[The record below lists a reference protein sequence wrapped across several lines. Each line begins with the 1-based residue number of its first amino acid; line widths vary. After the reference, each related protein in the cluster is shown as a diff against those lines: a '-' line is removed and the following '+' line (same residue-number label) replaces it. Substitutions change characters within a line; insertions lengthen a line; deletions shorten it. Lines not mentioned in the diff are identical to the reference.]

1 MISLFRF
8 FPFSFIFY
16 LSLIVPFA
24 VAQEPK
30 GVPVPKK
37 ESTPKKDPAL
47 DQYYVANA
55 AFNRKLY
62 PVAVSQFEAFLEK
75 NPAHSKADLA
85 GQGLALSLYAL
96 KQYEKAMPRLD
107 ALLKKEKLDPKV
119 SRERLVMLHGQCLM
133 ISGKRVDAK
142 ALFLAEIKGL
152 TDKSYRGAALAA
164 ICDVSFGEKKWLDVE
179 KWAAGLIT
187 SKPGPEGLARV
198 LYQQGYAKYQL
209 KKPQEAVQ
217 SLVGIA
223 ALEANK
229 LWSTRANYILGECY
243 NLLKEYGK
251 AEQSFL
257 AAMPSL
263 GPPESTECHYRLGI
277 TRFTLKKY
285 SDSIEDLGKY
295 IKDAPEGKHIG
306 EATFYIARAHLEEKN
321 FEEAGT
327 AFASLSA
334 GEGSIAARASL
345 WHARVF
351 ARNGKDYDKAS
362 EILEDAADRFAESEI
377 ITDLRFDYANA
388 LMGRKAPDWK
398 SALALLGEV
407 QKDEK
412 FSQLAELLVQKSV
425 CQQNLADYE
434 NSLSSIDEF
443 ISSFPEHP
451 LKGIALFSKAENL
464 FLLKKI
470 EEAGSVYADFLSDFP
485 QHSNKLIAQF
495 RIVQINHGEGQW
507 EECLKDSA
515 SLQKQFKDNP
525 LQELKGPLFAQ
536 LDFIMGDCSFR
547 LEQWEE
553 AIAHLEKFSA
563 SNISEGKVT
572 AIENLDTALMQLA
585 VAHSRQGDDAQSL
598 SKLKVL
604 VDTYPGSTPHL
615 PLALAEQGRIAFE
628 SGDYKAARTALEGFL
643 EEDKK
648 MLKPFSDGA
657 EDQRPRVMYYLGWV
671 DSSEAKHESAAAN
684 FAKVL
689 DLDSQHPL
697 ASDAAL
703 QQGVSLV
710 NVGDFKSS
718 SKHLLDVIENY
729 PKHAKLARV
738 IYYAGISLAR
748 QSQWDSAAVQFSS
761 LIENYPSSDFTD
773 RALYELAWCNR
784 SSEKIEEAV
793 ELYQTL
799 LKEHPKSSLVAKVQ
813 SELAEMNLKGG
824 NIEEVIDQLT
834 EALEGV
840 KDEKLRADIRYQLAS
855 AHLKAADYKIAAVQ
869 FEEMLKDYPESKLLD
884 RILFNAGECRLKLG
898 EMEPASIHFTAA
910 SGVEGS
916 PDALSESVMM
926 RLGETQSAT
935 GKHSEAKITYAGF
948 LERFKESRWRR
959 NASFGLAY
967 ATDLSGNS
975 ADAIPLYKALVS
987 SDNVDLWTV
996 RSRYQVGLCYMNLKK
1011 YEEALVE
1018 FVNLEINYPQYP
1030 NWQAKSVLGVGRIL
1044 LEQKKTDQA
1053 IERFKEVL
1061 NRYKDEEAISL
1072 AQNYLE
1078 KIESE

>member
-1 MISLFRF
+1 MIRTTMNHCRF
-8 FPFSFIFY
+8 FPFSLIFY

-24 VAQEPK
+24 VAQKPK
-30 GVPVPKK
+30 ELAIPKK
-37 ESTPKKDPAL
+37 ESTTKKDPAL

-75 NPAHSKADLA
+75 NPDHSKADLA

-96 KQYEKAMPRLD
+96 KQYEKAMPYLD
-107 ALLKKEKLDPKV
+107 ALLKKEILDPKV
-119 SRERLVMLHGQCLM
+119 SRERLVMLQGQCLM

-164 ICDVSFGEKKWLDVE
+164 ICDVSFSEKKWFDVE
-179 KWAAGLIT
+179 KWAVGLIA

-243 NLLKEYGK
+243 NLLNEYDK

-257 AAMPSL
+257 AALPSL

-285 SDSIEDLGKY
+285 ADSIEDLGKY
-295 IKDAPEGKHIG
+295 IKDAPEGKHIA
-306 EATFYIARAHLEEKN
+306 EATFFIARAHLEEKD

-327 AFASLSA
+327 AFASLGA
-334 GEGSIAARASL
+334 GKGAIAARSSL

-351 ARNGKDYDKAS
+351 TRNGKNYDKAS
-362 EILEDAADRFAESEI
+362 DILEDATVRFAESEI

-388 LMGRKAPDWK
+388 LMGKKEPDWE
-398 SALALLGEV
+398 SALALLDEV
-407 QKDEK
+407 HKNEK
-412 FSQLAELLVQKSV
+412 FVQLAELLIQKSV

-434 NSLSSIDEF
+434 NSLSSINEF
-443 ISSFPEHP
+443 ISEFPEHP
-451 LKGIALFSKAENL
+451 LRGIALFSKAENL
-464 FLLKKI
+464 FLLNQIK
-470 EEAGSVYADFLSDFP
+470 EAAPAYANFMTNFP
-485 QHSNKLIAQF
+485 EHPNQLVAQF
-495 RIVQINHGEGQW
+495 RVIQINHGQGQW

-515 SLQKQFKDNP
+515 SLLKKD
-525 LQELKGPLFAQ
+525 LKGPLFAQ
-536 LDFIMGDCSFR
+536 LDFIIGDCSFR
-547 LEQWEE
+547 LEEWEE
-553 AIAHLEKFSA
+553 AITHLENFSV
-563 SNISEGKVT
+563 SNVSEGKIT

-585 VAHSRQGDDAQSL
+585 VAHSRNGDDAKAL

-604 VDTYPGSTPHL
+604 ADSYPGSTPHL

-628 SGDYKAARTALEGFL
+628 SGDFKAARTALERFL

-657 EDQRPRVMYYLGWV
+657 QVQRPRVMYYLGWV
-671 DSSEAKHESAAAN
+671 DSSEAKYDSAAAN
-684 FAKVL
+684 FGKVL
-689 DLDSQHPL
+689 DLDVKHPL

-703 QQGVSLV
+703 QRGVSLV

-748 QSQWDSAAVQFSS
+748 QNQWDSAALQFSS
-761 LIENYPSSDFTD
+761 LIENHPGSDFTD

-784 SSEKIEEAV
+784 GSEKIEEAV
-793 ELYQTL
+793 ELYQKL

-824 NIEEVIDQLT
+824 NIGEVITQLT
-834 EALEGV
+834 DALEGV
-840 KDEKLRADIRYQLAS
+840 KNENLRADIRYQLAS

-898 EMEPASIHFTAA
+898 EMGPANLHFTTA

-916 PDALSESVMM
+916 SEALSESVMM
-926 RLGETQSAT
+926 RLGETQAAT
-935 GKHSEAKITYAGF
+935 GKHSEAKITYAAF
-948 LERFKESRWRR
+948 LESFKESRWRR

-996 RSRYQVGLCYMNLKK
+996 RSRYQVGLCYLNLKK
-1011 YEEALVE
+1011 YEEALIE

-1030 NWQAKSVLGVGRIL
+1030 NWQAKSVLSMGRIL

-1061 NRYKDEEAISL
+1061 SRYKDEEAIGL
-1072 AQNYLE
+1072 ARNYLE

>member
-1 MISLFRF
+1 MTRTIMNPSRF
-8 FPFSFIFY
+8 FPFSFILY
-16 LSLIVPFA
+16 LALSVPFA
-24 VAQEPK
+24 VAQKPK
-30 GVPVPKK
+30 ELELSKK
-37 ESTPKKDPAL
+37 ESKTKKDPAL

-96 KQYEKAMPRLD
+96 KQYEKAMPQLD
-107 ALLKKEKLDPKV
+107 ALLKKEKLDPTV
-119 SRERLVMLHGQCLM
+119 SRERLVMLQGQCLM

-142 ALFLAEIKGL
+142 ALFLDEIKGL

-164 ICDVSFGEKKWLDVE
+164 ICDVSFSEKKWLDVE
-179 KWAAGLIT
+179 KWAVGLIA

-217 SLVGIA
+217 SLVAIA
-223 ALEANK
+223 ALEANQ

-243 NLLKEYGK
+243 NLLKEYAK
-251 AEQSFL
+251 AERSFL
-257 AAMPSL
+257 AALPSL

-285 SDSIEDLGKY
+285 SDCIEGLGKY

-306 EATFYIARAHLEEKN
+306 EATFYIARANLEEKN
-321 FEEAGT
+321 YEEAGT
-327 AFASLSA
+327 AFASLVTGKGA
-334 GEGSIAARASL
+334 MAARSSL

-351 ARNGKDYDKAS
+351 ARNGKNYDKAS
-362 EILEDAADRFAESEI
+362 EILKDATVRFAESEI

-388 LMGRKAPDWK
+388 LMGKKDPDWE
-398 SALALLGEV
+398 SALALLDEV
-407 QKDEK
+407 HKDEK
-412 FSQLAELLVQKSV
+412 FVQLAELLIQKSV

-434 NSLSSIDEF
+434 NSLSSINEF
-443 ISSFPEHP
+443 ISEFPEHP
-451 LKGIALFSKAENL
+451 LIGIALFSKAENL
-464 FLLKKI
+464 FLLNKI
-470 EEAGSVYADFLSDFP
+470 KEAAPAYANFMSKFP
-485 QHSNKLIAQF
+485 DHPNQLIAHF
-495 RIVQINHGEGQW
+495 RVVQINHGQGQW
-507 EECLKDSA
+507 EECLEASA
-515 SLQKQFKDNP
+515 SLLTK
-525 LQELKGPLFAQ
+525 ELNGPLFAQ
-536 LDFIMGDCSFR
+536 LDFIIGDCSFR

-553 AIAHLEKFSA
+553 AIIHLEKFSA
-563 SNISEGKVT
+563 SNISEGKVN
-572 AIENLDTALMQLA
+572 AIENLDTALMQLS
-585 VAHSRQGDDAQSL
+585 VSYSRNGDDAKSL
-598 SKLKVL
+598 SKLKAL
-604 VDTYPGSTPHL
+604 VDSYSESTSHL

-628 SGDYKAARTALEGFL
+628 LGDLEASRSALERFL

-671 DSSEAKHESAAAN
+671 DSSESKYESAAAN
-684 FAKVL
+684 FGKVL
-689 DLDSQHPL
+689 DLDTKHPL

-703 QQGVSLV
+703 QRGVSLV

-748 QSQWDSAAVQFSS
+748 QNQWDSAALQFSS

-793 ELYQTL
+793 ELYQKL

-824 NIEEVIDQLT
+824 NIEEVISQLT

-855 AHLKAADYKIAAVQ
+855 AHLKSADYKIAAVQ
-869 FEEMLKDYPESKLLD
+869 FEEMLKDYPKSKLLD

-910 SGVEGS
+910 AGVEGS

-996 RSRYQVGLCYMNLKK
+996 RSRYQVGLCYFNLKK
-1011 YEEALVE
+1011 FEEALVE

-1044 LEQKKTDQA
+1044 LEQKKPDQA

-1061 NRYKDEEAISL
+1061 SRYKDEEAIGL
-1072 AQNYLE
+1072 ARNYLE